1 MSTAEVALG
10 HDHDHSHAHDAH
22 GHGHHELSFIQK
34 YVFSE
39 DHKMIG
45 LQFLFTTLL
54 MLFLGGGLA
63 LGVRWQVAFPWTDLP
78 ILGRI
83 LFSETGGQMSPEFY
97 TMLFTMHATVMIFSG
112 DHPDSGRRVRKLS
125 DPAARSAPT
134 IWRSPRSTCSATGS
148 CGRRFCS
155 SA

>member
-10 HDHDHSHAHDAH
+10 HDHEQTHAPDTH

-45 LQFLFTTLL
+45 LQFLFTTLI

-78 ILGRI
+78 ILGKCR
-83 LFSETGGQMSPEFY
+83 LSSTPCFSQCM
-97 TMLFTMHATVMIFSG
+97 
-112 DHPDSGRRVRKLS
+112 
-125 DPAARSAPT
+125 
-134 IWRSPRSTCSATGS
+134 PR
-148 CGRRFCS
+148 
-155 SA
+155 